1 MLAAAPWGLLFAGR
15 CQRYLGA
22 GGDPGVGHPVEWS
35 QCHLSSLPPQRGGRE
50 QFYGPHSMAVL
61 LLNFMWAMLR
71 VLRPAVSASLC
82 WPPASG
88 LLGLVSHLSFS
99 LCSLTWPSA
108 EKRWRTSAAEAP
120 NPNPCCLCLCWMTL
134 RLLLEMHEKPF
145 LWLTGSVCGH
155 ARI

>member
-15 CQRYLGA
+15 CQQYLGA
-22 GGDPGVGHPVEWS
+22 GSDPGVGHPAEQS
-35 QCHLSSLPPQRGGRE
+35 QCHLSSLPSQQGSRE

-61 LLNFMWAMLR
+61 LLNFMWA
-71 VLRPAVSASLC
+71 VLPVLWPAVSASLC
-82 WPPASG
+82 WPPVSG
-88 LLGLVSHLSFS
+88 LLGPVSHLSFS
-99 LCSLTWPSA
+99 LSSLVWPLA

-120 NPNPCCLCLCWMTL
+120 NPIPCCLYLGRMTL

-145 LWLTGSVCGH
+145 LWFTGSVCGR